1 MRKTQ
6 TTNGKKMMVITMKK
20 TAPATKLSSQISTI
34 SNLNGDL
41 GQSDPMCGNALW
53 HLEIC
58 PFTLARCECVLTLI
72 HFQSILSTQSQGIAQ
87 SSSWSNS
94 V

>member
-20 TAPATKLSSQISTI
+20 TAPATKLSNQISTI

-41 GQSDPMCGNALW
+41 GQSDPMCGNAL
-53 HLEIC
+53 
-58 PFTLARCECVLTLI
+58 
-72 HFQSILSTQSQGIAQ
+72 
-87 SSSWSNS
+87 
-94 V
+94 